1 MAQGPSDAEGNYRR
15 AWPYGNLFEE
25 WEIATTRSLVAE
37 FCGKWSL
44 LKQEGFEDLIQEC
57 LTHWY
62 FAKGKYDSKDKASMK
77 TFMRRVIRNKL
88 SDFVK
93 RIYSE
98 KRKRLHEALPLDESL
113 LTDSEESSLST
124 VGDTFKSLSNVDL
137 DVSLKKAFRKLSP
150 KQKKLCKLLY
160 EEGLTIHEAS
170 KRFDKHHS
178 DIYREVARIREIFE
192 KEGLRDYLK

>member
-1 MAQGPSDAEGNYRR
+1 LAQGPSDAEGNYRR

-77 TFMRRVIRNKL
+77 TFMRRVTRNKL
-88 SDFVK
+88 ADIVK
-93 RIYSE
+93 RIYRE
-98 KRKRLHEALPLDESL
+98 KRKAPHEILPLDESIL
-113 LTDSEESSLST
+113 IEKDGDAIKAEDDVVKSVSDSELNLSLQK
-124 VGDTFKSLSNVDL
+124 VFQ
-137 DVSLKKAFRKLSP
+137 KLSP
-150 KQKKLCKLLY
+150 EQQKLCKLLY
-160 EEGLTIHEAS
+160 EEGMNINEAS
-170 KRFDKHHS
+170 KHFKMHRRT
-178 DIYREVARIREIFE
+178 IYKEIDRIRKIFE
-192 KEGLRDYLK
+192 KEGLRDYLR